1 MNMKKNLDRSTVDSF
16 GDEWGRFDQ
25 SELPL
30 AEAQR
35 IFDQY
40 FKIFPFESLPDNS
53 SGFDLGCGSGR
64 WAKLIC
70 DRVGHLHC
78 IDPSEAIEI
87 AKLSLSDKANIT
99 FHKKSVDEFSLPSN
113 SQDFGYSLG
122 VLHHVPDTGA
132 AIKECSAML
141 KSGAP
146 FLMYLYYALENQSAF
161 YKFMWKCSDVLRQI
175 ICRLPSTLKHLVTDL
190 IAITLYF
197 PLAKISL
204 LLEKYKINVS
214 GFPLS
219 FYRNCSFYTMRTDSR
234 DRFGTPLE
242 QRFAQQEIKEFM
254 QDAGFKDIVF
264 NNCEPRWC
272 VVGIKS

>member
-1 MNMKKNLDRSTVDSF
+1 MITKKNLDRSTVDSF
-16 GDEWGRFDQ
+16 GDEWSKFDQ
-25 SELPL
+25 SDLPKL
-30 AEAQR
+30 EAQR
-35 IFDQY
+35 LFDQY
-40 FKIFPFESLPDNS
+40 FKIFPFESLPENS

-64 WAKLIC
+64 WARLIC

-78 IDPSEAIEI
+78 IDPSEAIEV
-87 AKLSLSDKANIT
+87 AKQSLSDKSNIT
-99 FHKKSVDEFSLPSN
+99 FHKKSVGEFSLPSN

-146 FLMYLYYALENQSAF
+146 FLMYLYYALENQSSF
-161 YKFMWKCSDVLRQI
+161 YKFIWRCSDVLRQI
-175 ICRLPSTLKHLVTDL
+175 ICRLPSRIKHLLTDL
-190 IAITLYF
+190 IAITIYF
-197 PLAKISL
+197 PLAKIAL
-204 LLEKYKINVS
+204 FLTKFKINVS

-242 QRFAQQEIKEFM
+242 QRFTQKEIQEFM
-254 QDAGFKDIVF
+254 QDAGFKDIIF
-264 NNCEPRWC
+264 NNSEPRWC
-272 VVGIKS
+272 VVGIKA

>member
-1 MNMKKNLDRSTVDSF
+1 MKKNLDRSTVDSF

-40 FKIFPFESLPDNS
+40 FKIFPFELLPDNS

-161 YKFMWKCSDVLRQI
+161 YKFMWRCSDVLRQI

-204 LLEKYKINVS
+204 FLEKCKINVS

-242 QRFAQQEIKEFM
+242 QRFTQEEIKEFM

-272 VVGIKS
+272 VVGTKS

>member
-1 MNMKKNLDRSTVDSF
+1 MKKNLDKATVESF

-25 SELPL
+25 SHLPFD
-30 AEAQR
+30 EAQR
-35 IFDQY
+35 IFNQY
-40 FKIFPFESLPDNS
+40 FKIFPFESLPENA

-64 WAKLIC
+64 WAKFIC
-70 DRVGHLHC
+70 DKVGHLHC
-78 IDPSEAIEI
+78 IDPSNAIEI
-87 AKLSLSDKANIT
+87 AKVSLSDKRNIT
-99 FHKKSVDEFSLPSN
+99 FHKKSVDEFSLPNN

-146 FLMYLYYALENQSAF
+146 FLMYLYYALENQSVL
-161 YKFMWKCSDVLRQI
+161 YKLLWRCSNFLRKI
-175 ICRLPSTLKHLVTDL
+175 ICRLPSTLKHLITDL
-190 IAITLYF
+190 IALIIYF

-204 LLEKYKINVS
+204 ILDKCKIDVS
-214 GFPLS
+214 GVPLS

-242 QRFAQQEIKEFM
+242 QRFTQNEIKKLM
-254 QDAGFKDIVF
+254 DDAGFKDIIF
-264 NNCEPRWC
+264 NNSEPRWC
-272 VVGIKS
+272 VVGIKA